1 MLDRFGRVL
10 RAPHVPWL
18 LGASFVGRMPFGII
32 GLATLLF
39 VHERT
44 GSFAS
49 AGAVSAAYGFAAALG
64 SPVQGRMI
72 DRAGQTRVIVGAA
85 VIAASGGA
93 ALVGLGLAGAPVGV
107 LFAPA
112 VVLGVANPQLSAA
125 LRGLWPGLLGNDATA
140 IRTALA
146 LDAIVLESVFI
157 GGPLLAGILVAVA
170 SPAAALVAGIALAA
184 TGSLAFAASPAS
196 RAWRGELVHSG
207 LFGPLVSPGM
217 RTLLLA
223 AVPLGF
229 AFGSLEVALP
239 AFGVAE
245 GSGSL
250 GGYAIAAMSA
260 GSLLGGI
267 AYGALAPER
276 VLRAYLLF
284 VCALPLGVALLAL
297 PWSPLTMLLLAPLAG
312 AAIAPLTAAENE
324 VIGDVAPTGTLT
336 EAYTWIITATVLGIS
351 VGIAASGAIV
361 DAADWRGA
369 IGVGAVVSLLGA
381 AAALARRDTLLP
393 QA

>member
-49 AGAVSAAYGFAAALG
+49 AGAVSAAYGFAAAIG

-85 VIAASGGA
+85 AIATAGGA
-93 ALVGLGLAGAPVGV
+93 ALVALGLAGAPVEV

-125 LRGLWPGLLGNDATA
+125 LRGLWPGLLGGDAAA

-184 TGSLAFAASPAS
+184 IGSLAFAASPAS
-196 RAWRGELVHSG
+196 RSWRGELVHSG

-245 GSGSL
+245 GSASL
-250 GGYAIAAMSA
+250 GGYAIAAMSV
-260 GSLLGGI
+260 GSLLGGV
-267 AYGALAPER
+267 AYGALPPAN

-284 VCALPLGVALLAL
+284 VCALPLGVTLLAL
-297 PWSPLTMLLLAPLAG
+297 PWSPLAMLLLAPLAG

-351 VGIAASGAIV
+351 VGIATSGAIV
-361 DAADWRGA
+361 DAADWRA
-369 IGVGAVVSLLGA
+369 AVGAGAGVALLGA
-381 AAALARRDTLLP
+381 VAALLRRDTLAA